1 MIEVE
6 VLELKKP
13 GRKLTVVMVEK
24 EYNEVIRELEVTG
37 NGEALEPRVP
47 TPAFKEFLKK
57 LVIAVKPDFA
67 TEELGDRDPKKKTE
81 LAEVFEQLKIPF
93 FTVDIDENAKN
104 YLLHELDTMKDK
116 LKETL
121 ETLIMLRE
129 KGGREV
135 DIDYLAAYAD
145 YLKDILKESAGRIK
159 REVRPAWIVKGI
171 VDAAESI
178 AGGKKD
184 LTGIHVCSPEHLN
197 EVTKLLESLGVRVE
211 VASMKKEY
219 VVEEATGSSPASI
232 KVKVRPVVR
241 GAVEKFPYIL
251 FFLTTDEI
259 ASPFDICMA
268 YDAGFDTVKTYES
281 VTPEKAKV
289 IVQDAI
295 FSRGTKGV
303 KYTCFFVSGREVE
316 KVEEV
321 AEVVRKTMFKP
332 FKTSVVVDPRGAYTT
347 AAAMIAKAEEG
358 LQKVDLGD
366 LAGKSC
372 VVFGTGPV
380 GVIAAVLLSKLGCN
394 TVIAEPYEKLN
405 QAYVDSV
412 VNKLREKYGVNVKG
426 VFAPTKL
433 EKSSIVQN
441 ADVVFAATAAGV
453 RVIDASIIE
462 KLRKVTV
469 FVDINAVPPSGV
481 EGVEPRD
488 DMKEI
493 RPGIYGIGAL
503 AVGDLKYK
511 VEMEMLRDARLSGDG
526 FFDYNYALEK
536 AREILRRKVE
546 LVQPFA
552 LTISR
557 Q

>member
-1 MIEVE
+1 M
-6 VLELKKP
+6 ELKKP
-13 GRKLTVVMVEK
+13 GRRLTVIVVEK
-24 EYNEVIRELEVTG
+24 EYNEVIEELEVAG
-37 NGEALEPRVP
+37 NGEVLGLRVP
-47 TPAFKEFLKK
+47 TPAFKEFIKRL
-57 LVIAVKPDFA
+57 AATVKPDFA

-81 LAEVFEQLKIPF
+81 LAEVFGQLNVPL
-93 FTVDIDENAKN
+93 FTVDIDEGAKN
-104 YLLHELDTMKDK
+104 YLLHELDTLKDT

-121 ETLIMLRE
+121 KNLAMLKE
-129 KGGREV
+129 KGGREADV
-135 DIDYLAAYAD
+135 DYLAAYAD
-145 YLKDILKESAGRIK
+145 YLKNELKEKASQIK
-159 REVRPAWIVKGI
+159 HEIRPAWIVKGI
-171 VDAAESI
+171 VDAAENV
-178 AGGKKD
+178 AGGRKE

-197 EVTKLLESLGVRVE
+197 EVVKLLESLGVRVE
-211 VASMKKEY
+211 VTSMKKEY
-219 VVEEATGSSPASI
+219 VVEGAVGSSPAPI
-232 KVKVRPVVR
+232 KVKVKPVVR

-303 KYTCFFVSGREVE
+303 KYTCFFVSGRDIE
-316 KVEEV
+316 KVEDV
-321 AEVVRKTMFKP
+321 AEVVKKTMFKP

-358 LQKVDLGD
+358 LQKVNLGE

-380 GVIAAVLLSKLGCN
+380 GIIAAVLLSKLGCD
-394 TVIAEPYEKLN
+394 TVIAEPYEKLS
-405 QAYVDSV
+405 QAYVDSIAS
-412 VNKLREKYGVNVKG
+412 KLRERYGANVRG

-433 EKSSIVQN
+433 ERTSIVQN
-441 ADVVFAATAAGV
+441 ADVVFTAAAAGV

-481 EGVEPRD
+481 EGVEPKD

-511 VEMEMLRDARLSGDG
+511 VEMEMLRDARVSGDG

-546 LVQPFA
+546 LVQPFS

-557 Q
+557 